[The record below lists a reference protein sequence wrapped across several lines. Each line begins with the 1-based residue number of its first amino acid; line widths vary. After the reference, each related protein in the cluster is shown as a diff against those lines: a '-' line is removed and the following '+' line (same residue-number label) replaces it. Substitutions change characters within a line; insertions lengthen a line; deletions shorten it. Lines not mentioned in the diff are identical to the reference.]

1 MAIDPN
7 ISLQVGNNVRPLDPL
22 TAYGQVL
29 TLKNAIDAQRL
40 NSLQYD
46 RTQRAMDDEE
56 AVRGAYAVTPDG
68 QVDETTT
75 IRNLVTRGLGP
86 QAVEVRNKFS
96 TDRLANQKAEREA
109 EKARLEA
116 IFKKNQVIGQELA
129 ALGPEPTYASAMDAG
144 LRLIR
149 EHGLQ
154 FDLNEIPQDP
164 AKLAAFVRDRA
175 MRAVEVDK
183 QIAERRAALE
193 PKTELGRLLRDRE
206 LYGQRRPEGNSAAD
220 RPLVGEVTDMPGG
233 GLRLPGVTGM
243 PPADPFGPAIARASQ
258 GEADQAFYYDNQG
271 QVQPRQIVQDQRIAE
286 RKAGAPVNT
295 VRVEGP
301 RVELGKP
308 AMGKV
313 DEGLLDTSAALM
325 RMDRIGK
332 NYRPEWSEFGTQAGM
347 KLSGMAERYLGVKM
361 DPKKKESFQQYTAWR
376 RNTLDNLNKGIKE
389 ATGSAMGAA
398 EAERIIASMP
408 SPDDSPSEFQQKL
421 DDTVSQYRMAMAR
434 FTYIKRQG
442 GNMSIEDVP
451 LEKMP
456 DIMRARDAELEA
468 ASLRKYPDMDKSERD
483 RLIKR
488 QLAQEFGLV
497 YK

>member
-1 MAIDPN
+1 MPIDPN
-7 ISLQVGNNVRPLDPL
+7 ISLQVGNNVRTLDPL

-46 RTQRAMDDEE
+46 RTQRAMEDEQ
-56 AVRGAYAVTPDG
+56 AVRGAYSVTPDG
-68 QVDETTT
+68 QVDEPAT
-75 IRNLVTRGLGP
+75 IRNLVTRGFGP

-109 EKARLEA
+109 EKSQYEMLGKRIELVSQGLGALGENPTYEQA
-116 IFKKNQVIGQELA
+116 VQVGQWLNANGVKYDVAELPKDPEQLA
-129 ALGPEPTYASAMDAG
+129 AYIQQKRMQALTAKEQLAENAPTSPLG
-144 LRLIR
+144 
-149 EHGLQ
+149 
-154 FDLNEIPQDP
+154 
-164 AKLAAFVRDRA
+164 K
-175 MRAVEVDK
+175 
-183 QIAERRAALE
+183 
-193 PKTELGRLLRDRE
+193 LLRD
-206 LYGQRRPEGNSAAD
+206 QRRDQERTRALMAQDQASIEGQGQVDESGALVAPRINVAA
-220 RPLVGEVTDMPGG
+220 
-233 GLRLPGVTGM
+233 
-243 PPADPFGPAIARASQ
+243 PPDPYAPAIAREQ
-258 GEADQAFYYDNQG
+258 YGPADAPFRYGKGGQIEG
-271 QVQPRQIVQDQRIAE
+271 VPQVQDYRLAE
-286 RKAGAPVNT
+286 RKAGAQVNN
-295 VRVEGP
+295 VNVEGP
-301 RVELGKP
+301 RVDLGKP

-332 NYRPEWSEFGTQAGM
+332 NYQPEWSEFQTQAGM
-347 KLSGMAERYLGVKM
+347 KLSGMAEKYLGVKM
-361 DPKKKESFQQYTAWR
+361 DPKKKESFQRYTAWR

-389 ATGSAMGAA
+389 ATGSAMGQA

-408 SPDDSPSEFQQKL
+408 SPDDSPTEFQQKL

-456 DIMRARDAELEA
+456 DIMRARDAELES
-468 ASLRKYPDMDKSERD
+468 ASMRKYPDMDKSERD